1 MLAPF
6 PNKLKIGT
14 TVNGSKFL
22 TPFIRKN
29 EEGDRERER
38 GREREK
44 AKEEQENMDVRNMKT
59 Q

>member
-22 TPFIRKN
+22 TPFIRKK
-29 EEGDRERER
+29 EEGDRERE
-38 GREREK
+38 GERERRQRKNKKIWTLE
-44 AKEEQENMDVRNMKT
+44 T
-59 Q
+59 